1 MLRTVR
7 RAERIQKLREE
18 LQAEEAALIADID
31 ADNNEYRT
39 PLAVLAEIA
48 GMSHATLHRRLRAY
62 RKKRDR
68 DEGGDDQG
76 KPHDATAAA

>member
-7 RAERIQKLREE
+7 RVERIQELREE

-31 ADNNEYRT
+31 ADNAEYRT

-48 GMSHATLHRRLRAY
+48 GMSRATLHRRLHAY
-62 RKKRDR
+62 RKARDR
-68 DEGGDDQG
+68 GEDDQG
-76 KPHDATAAA
+76 KHDTATEAA

>member
-7 RAERIQKLREE
+7 RVERIQKLREE

-31 ADNNEYRT
+31 ADNSEYRT

-48 GMSHATLHRRLRAY
+48 GMSRATLHRRLHTY
-62 RKKRDR
+62 RKRRDR

-76 KPHDATAAA
+76 KHDTAAAAA